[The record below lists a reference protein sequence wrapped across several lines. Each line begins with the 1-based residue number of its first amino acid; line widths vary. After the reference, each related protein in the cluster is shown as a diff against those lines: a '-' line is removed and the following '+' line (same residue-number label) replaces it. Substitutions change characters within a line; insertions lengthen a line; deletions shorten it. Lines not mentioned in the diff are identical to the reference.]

1 MHTHTFTP
9 FNNRY
14 HVIYYMNSYI
24 LYIFFFPPNPS
35 YAAETQPLLSLHTL
49 LTSPPHPHPH
59 PSPSRW
65 MTQPSPPLRWTV
77 TGRCFTCEVW
87 VHGSQTDTY
96 IYVYICGD
104 IFEVFK
110 SSGCF
115 SCQTW
120 RSLLSTSVGSD
131 WPRSRIRMFC
141 PPWWRYGTVVLL
153 ETDWRGTVLEGS
165 VWCSVTDH
173 ISLRHH
179 RDPGGGGCEWG
190 LGEGSPGGTEQVSG
204 TGTGTFVK
212 WSAEKAGF
220 FCKYFSVKT

>member
-24 LYIFFFPPNPS
+24 YYIYFSSLQILP
-35 YAAETQPLLSLHTL
+35 TLQRLSLCCLFTR
-49 LTSPPHPHPH
+49 SSPRPPHPHPH

-87 VHGSQTDTY
+87 VRGSQTDTC

-131 WPRSRIRMFC
+131 WPRSRIGMFC
-141 PPWWRYGTVVLL
+141 PPW
-153 ETDWRGTVLEGS
+153 
-165 VWCSVTDH
+165 
-173 ISLRHH
+173 
-179 RDPGGGGCEWG
+179 
-190 LGEGSPGGTEQVSG
+190 
-204 TGTGTFVK
+204 
-212 WSAEKAGF
+212 
-220 FCKYFSVKT
+220 